1 MTWLMTK
8 TRYACG
14 IPDGEQFIVTGGI
27 SGGRNIDNVHVYDTN
42 GWVRDLPSLNFGRS
56 DHACASFM
64 TNGERVWN
72 YFVST
77 LSVGQMI
84 CHTILT
90 ALQFLLVTGGWS
102 SFYSSISDE
111 TEIFTEAQ
119 ASWRILSARL
129 PVPVYVPKAVS
140 IDNKV
145 LLFGKNMRV
154 GRGFQ
159 D

>member
-1 MTWLMTK
+1 
-8 TRYACG
+8 
-14 IPDGEQFIVTGGI
+14 
-27 SGGRNIDNVHVYDTN
+27 
-42 GWVRDLPSLNFGRS
+42 
-56 DHACASFM
+56 
-64 TNGERVWN
+64 
-72 YFVST
+72 
-77 LSVGQMI
+77 MI

-145 LLFGKNMRV
+145 LLFGNNTRV
-154 GRGFQ
+154 WKRVSGLTFFKVVMTTVVLSTMKSSNSVLRVRAGLLWT
-159 D
+159 